1 MEKKRGTFSGNIGFV
16 MAAAGSAVGLGNI
29 WRFPYLAARHGGG
42 LFLITYIILALTFGF
57 TILTTEIAIGRK
69 TKQGPLTAYKKVHPK
84 FGGIGIIGWIVPII
98 ILPYYCAIGGWVM
111 KYMFTYITGG
121 ATEAAGDK
129 YFVGFI
135 TSQWPPII
143 WMLIF
148 VAITAVVVF
157 CGVEKGIEKYSR
169 VLMPILLVLI
179 VAIAIFSLTLSSPDE
194 NGVER
199 TGMEGLAVY
208 VIPNLSDISFAEI
221 RSVIMDAVGQLFY
234 SISVAMGIMIA
245 YGSYV
250 KDDTN
255 MMKSI
260 NQIEIFDTI
269 VAILAGVMIVPA
281 VYVFMGTEGMSAGPG
296 LMFESLPKVFDAMG
310 PIGPFVG
317 AIFFIMVLFAA
328 VTSSVSIMEAIV
340 SGFMDKWKFTRK
352 KSTGL
357 TVTYALLIGLV
368 VCLGYNIFYFDAI
381 LPTTPPGKSAQILD
395 IMDYVSNSLL
405 MPVVS
410 LATCILIGWVVKP
423 QYIIAEVTKNNEK
436 FGRKGLFILM
446 IKYIA
451 PVFFLLM
458 ILQAFGL

>member
-148 VAITAVVVF
+148 VAITAIVVF

>member
-111 KYMFTYITGG
+111 KYMFTYIIGG

-148 VAITAVVVF
+148 VAITAIVVF